1 MTHLIRNKVAASST
15 GNHGVDIHHMIINV
29 SEGVVANNSLLARYT
44 LGSFNETL
52 AAPCN
57 LEIVTEFCFNTIRQC
72 NSHCHDSAL
81 LLEVY
86 QFHARKVLLELV
98 IQ

>member
-15 GNHGVDIHHMIINV
+15 GNHGVDIHHLIINV
-29 SEGVVANNSLLARYT
+29 SEGVVANNSLFAQFT

-57 LEIVTEFCFNTIRQC
+57 LEIAIEFCLNT
-72 NSHCHDSAL
+72 
-81 LLEVY
+81 
-86 QFHARKVLLELV
+86 
-98 IQ
+98 